1 MVNAYGIIF
10 ANIHDDALPQLTRN
24 RTLGAVPF
32 GGRYRL
38 IDFILSNMVNSGISS
53 VGVIARNN
61 YHSLVHHLGSGKEWD
76 LSRKFGGLTVYPPY
90 STAGSGLYHGRL
102 EAMKNMMG
110 HIVRAKE
117 EYAVLAD
124 SNLILNI
131 DLEKVIQFHEDH
143 NAAITCVYKTTELNQ
158 KDASDLVLYET
169 DEHNR
174 VGKVL
179 VNPRESQGTVRNS
192 LGIWVLKR
200 DLLIRILDDAQ
211 ATGKQSFERDILA
224 RHCNEWKIMGYGF
237 EGYVEQIRSIPD
249 YYRAATKL
257 LDAEIRKEL
266 FQRDRP
272 IYTKIHDEAPVYYA
286 PDAKATGSLI
296 ANGCRIEGT
305 VENSILGRGVYVA
318 KGAVV
323 RNSLLMQGV
332 SVSEG
337 ATVDCAIIDK
347 NAYVAPQ
354 RNLSGAPTYP
364 IVIEKGSRV

>member
-1 MVNAYGIIF
+1 MANAFGIIF

-61 YHSLVHHLGSGKEWD
+61 YHSLVNHLGSGKEWD
-76 LSRKFGGLTVYPPY
+76 LSRKFGGLTIFPPY
-90 STAGSGLYHGRL
+90 STSGTGLYHGRL
-102 EAMKNMMG
+102 QAMKNVLSY
-110 HIVRAKE
+110 IVRARE
-117 EYAVLAD
+117 EYVVLAD
-124 SNLILNI
+124 SNIILN
-131 DLEKVIQFHEDH
+131 LNLTKVIQFHEDN
-143 NAAITCVYKTTELNQ
+143 NADITCVYQ
-158 KDASDLVLYET
+158 KINLHEKNVSDRVLYES
-169 DEHNR
+169 DGNGR
-174 VGKVL
+174 IQGIL
-179 VNPRESQGTVRNS
+179 VDPRISEGDVNNS
-192 LGIWVLKR
+192 LGIWVMKK
-200 DLLIRILDDAQ
+200 DLLVHIIDDAQ
-211 ATGKQSFERDILA
+211 AIGKESFERDVLGQ
-224 RHCNEWKIMGYGF
+224 HCGDWKILGYEFDGF
-237 EGYVEQIRSIPD
+237 VEQIHSISD
-249 YYRAATKL
+249 YYRAGMEL
-257 LDAEIRKEL
+257 LNKNVRKEL
-266 FQRDRP
+266 FVRAHP
-272 IYTKIHDEAPVYYA
+272 IYTKIHDESPVYYA

-323 RNSLLMQGV
+323 RNSLLLQGV

-337 ATVDCAIIDK
+337 STVECAIIDK
-347 NAYVAPQ
+347 NSYISPN